1 MATACAARCW
11 PQLPLPFSLLRQY
24 SSRTAGVNARKPD
37 MKIKLRIVAGLVTS
51 MFATA
56 LLAAPGAHGPN
67 GEHLDGQATTSVG
80 GLARLPDGSVNVPKL
95 AQRRM
100 GVRTLMVK
108 EGEYARSVALN
119 GRASID
125 PNAGGRV
132 QAPFAGQIAPGPNG
146 LPVAGQR
153 VIKGQVLARLRPT
166 GAAIERGN
174 QAAQLAELR
183 ANRTLLT
190 KRLARLK
197 SLEGVVPAKEME
209 AAQAELSSTIGQ
221 ERAVASSISGVE
233 AILAPASGM
242 IASASVLN
250 GQIVESRDVLFEIVD
265 PQRMVI
271 EALSTDAGIARK
283 ISTATLVDVPDA
295 ELTLLGGGRTLRD
308 GAVPI
313 NFRARGRSLDLA
325 VGQPVTVLARLDTKV
340 KGIALP
346 AAALARN
353 PANETVVWI
362 KSGAQRF
369 IALPVEATALDAR
382 TVIVTRGLS
391 PDNRVVVVGTS
402 LINQIR

>member
-1 MATACAARCW
+1 MNMKHRIAAGVIAG
-11 PQLPLPFSLLRQY
+11 LFTTSLLA
-24 SSRTAGVNARKPD
+24 S
-37 MKIKLRIVAGLVTS
+37 
-51 MFATA
+51 
-56 LLAAPGAHGPN
+56 PGAHGPN
-67 GEHLDGQATTSVG
+67 GEHLDGQANATAG

-100 GVRTLMVK
+100 GVRTLMAK
-108 EGEYARSVALN
+108 EGEFARTVQLN
-119 GRASID
+119 GRATID

-153 VIKGQVLARLRPT
+153 VVKGQVLARLRPT

-183 ANRTLLT
+183 ANRALLE
-190 KRLARLK
+190 KRVARLH
-197 SLEGVVPAKEME
+197 SLERVVPAKDVE
-209 AAQAELSSTIGQ
+209 AAQAELIATIGQ
-221 ERAVASSISGVE
+221 ERAVAKSIGGVE
-233 AILAPASGM
+233 AIVAPANGVV
-242 IASASVLN
+242 ASASVLN

-265 PQRMVI
+265 PQRMLV
-271 EALSTDAGIARK
+271 EALSTDASLARR
-283 ISTATLVDVPDA
+283 ISAATLA
-295 ELTLLGGGRTLRD
+295 ELHGVQLTLLGGGRSLVE
-308 GAVPI
+308 GAVPL
-313 NFRARGRSLDLA
+313 NFRATAAALDLA
-325 VGQPVTVLARLDTKV
+325 VGQPVTVLAKLNTTV

-353 PANETVVWI
+353 QANETVVWI

-369 IALPVEATALDAR
+369 IALPVEATPLDAG

-391 PDNRVVVVGTS
+391 PDNRVVVAGTS

>member
-1 MATACAARCW
+1 MKK
-11 PQLPLPFSLLRQY
+11 PRQNIIQ
-24 SSRTAGVNARKPD
+24 RILAGLAAGV
-37 MKIKLRIVAGLVTS
+37 
-51 MFATA
+51 FATSP
-56 LLAAPGAHGPN
+56 LASPGAHGPN
-67 GEHLDGQATTSVG
+67 GEHLDGQATGSVG

-108 EGEYARSVALN
+108 EDEHARTVALN
-119 GRASID
+119 GRVAID

-146 LPVAGQR
+146 LPVTGQR
-153 VIKGQVLARLRPT
+153 VVKGQVLASLRPT

-183 ANRTLLT
+183 ANRALLA
-190 KRLARLK
+190 KRVQRLK
-197 SLEGVVPAKEME
+197 SLEGVVPAKEVE
-209 AAQAELSSTIGQ
+209 AAQAELASTIGQ
-221 ERAVASSISGVE
+221 ERAVSKSISGSE
-233 AILAPASGM
+233 AIVAPASGI

-271 EALSTDAGIARK
+271 EALSTDAGVARK
-283 ISTATLVDVPDA
+283 ISAATLVDVPNA

-313 NFRARGRSLDLA
+313 NFRAQGPALDLA
-325 VGQPVTVLARLDTKV
+325 IGQPVTVLAKLDTRV

-382 TVIVTRGLS
+382 SVIVTKGLT
-391 PDNRVVVVGTS
+391 PDNRVVVIGTS